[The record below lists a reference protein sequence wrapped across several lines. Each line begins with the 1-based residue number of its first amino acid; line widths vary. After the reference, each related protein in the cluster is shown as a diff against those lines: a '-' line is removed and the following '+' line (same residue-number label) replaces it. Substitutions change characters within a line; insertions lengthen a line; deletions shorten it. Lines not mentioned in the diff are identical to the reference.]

1 MRRLYYLAED
11 LSTTEAIAERLRA
24 DGISD
29 WNFHVLAKDAN
40 GLYTHHIHS
49 ALAHHQKDII
59 RTGEVGAIY
68 GAVLFGLLAAAMLF
82 AGVFSWLSSWVDV
95 ALWTFVGGVLGG
107 IQGARRGAKKEH
119 FRLAAFHDD
128 IERGCYLIMVD
139 VRKEDKARIRELM
152 NMEFEKVAYH
162 GNASTI
168 IRPFKT
174 DERILPQPSGHHRQL
189 SDPLI

>member
-11 LSTTEAIAERLRA
+11 LNTTEAVSARLHAE
-24 DGISD
+24 GISD
-29 WNFHVLAKDAN
+29 WNFHVLAKDAS
-40 GLYTHHIHS
+40 GLYTHQIHS

-59 RTGEVGAIY
+59 RTGELGAIY
-68 GAVLFGLLAAAMLF
+68 GGVLF
-82 AGVFSWLSSWVDV
+82 AGVAALLLIAGLFDWLSSWIDV
-95 ALWTFVGGVLGG
+95 VLWGVLGVLLG
-107 IQGARRGAKKEH
+107 GLAGVRRGAKKDH

-152 NMEFEKVAYH
+152 NMEFARVAYH
-162 GNASTI
+162 GNESTI

-174 DERILPQPSGHHRQL
+174 DERVLPQGSRSL
-189 SDPLI
+189 